1 MNILVTGCFG
11 FIGYN
16 FIKKISED
24 KNFNFNI
31 TGIDLLNNPYSQLN
45 KEIFLRN
52 NNFEFYQEN
61 ITNINNFNI
70 ETKEFDLVINF
81 AAESHVDTSIY
92 NPDIFIQSNV
102 MGVNSLLTYCVKNN
116 IENYIQISTDEV
128 YGSASNNFFKEDDN
142 LNPSSPYSASKASAD
157 MMCNSYMKTYGLK
170 IKTIR
175 PANNYGPY
183 QQPEKLI
190 PFSISN
196 ILEKNELEI
205 YGDGSNIRH
214 WLYVKDTVDG
224 ILKVIEN
231 GKSGEIYNI
240 GSGVYF
246 TNNELA
252 LMLVNKFNLDAKAVK
267 YVKDRPGH
275 DFKYAVNY
283 DKLSSLGWEPNYKFD
298 NALDETITW
307 NLENKDW
314 LSKNISQIRKNRE
327 LRFNDNKTT

>member
-16 FIKKISED
+16 FIKTISED
-24 KNFNFNI
+24 KNFNFNL

-45 KEIFLRN
+45 KESFLKN

-61 ITNINNFNI
+61 ITNINNLNT
-70 ETKEFDLVINF
+70 ETKEFNLVINF

-102 MGVNSLLTYCVKNN
+102 MGVNSLLSYCVKNN

-214 WLYVKDTVDG
+214 WLYVIDTVEG

-231 GKSGEIYNI
+231 GKSGETYNI

-252 LMLVNKFNLDAKAVK
+252 LMLVNKFNLGPKAVK

-275 DFKYAVNY
+275 DFKYAINY
-283 DKLSSLGWEPNYKFD
+283 NKLSSLGWEPNYKFD
-298 NALDETITW
+298 NALDETIKW

-314 LSKNISQIRKNRE
+314 LSANISQIRKNRK
-327 LRFNDNKTT
+327 LRFNDSKTT

>member
-45 KEIFLRN
+45 KEIFLKN

-61 ITNINNFNI
+61 ITNINNLNI

-128 YGSASNNFFKEDDN
+128 YGSATNNFFKEDDN

-283 DKLSSLGWEPNYKFD
+283 DKLSGLGWEPNYKFD

-307 NLENKDW
+307 NIENKEW
-314 LSKNISQIRKNRE
+314 LSKIISQIRKNRE
-327 LRFNDNKTT
+327 LRFNNSKTT

>member
-45 KEIFLRN
+45 KEIFLKN

-61 ITNINNFNI
+61 ITNINNLNI

-283 DKLSSLGWEPNYKFD
+283 DKLSGLGWEPNYKFD

-307 NLENKDW
+307 NLENKEW

-327 LRFNDNKTT
+327 LRFNNSKTT